1 LEMPFATGG
10 SGSIFIAG
18 LLDANFRKDMPME
31 EATGLAKKA
40 CAHAMC
46 RDGSSGGCVRTVV
59 ISEAGVRDFTP
70 GNEVL
75 FLDQRLSMKMSV
87 RSHPSRNKK
96 AWTYSLSLDV
106 SNLEFLLDKPYRIE
120 LS

>member
-1 LEMPFATGG
+1 MPFATGG

-31 EATGLAKKA
+31 EARGLAKKA

-59 ISEAGVRDFTP
+59 ISEAGVRDYTP

-75 FLDQRLSMKMSV
+75 FGPAAV
-87 RSHPSRNKK
+87 
-96 AWTYSLSLDV
+96 
-106 SNLEFLLDKPYRIE
+106 F
-120 LS
+120 